1 MNTTQTTEFVPL
13 KSRIWV
19 SLADA
24 ACAML
29 LGLSINGA
37 LTYYFT
43 RQRSLDPQLAA
54 IVWLLFAVWNAV
66 NDPLFGYLSDKT
78 KSGLGRRKPY
88 IRYGAPLYA
97 LSFIAF
103 WINWPGGGQT
113 WLFIQLLLTLF
124 IFDTLYT
131 AIATSLYVMPF
142 EMAISND
149 ARGSI
154 FLWKI
159 IFAVFPLGVP
169 MVLVPMLQPGPG
181 DNPLPFQI
189 TMTIFGLLMGA
200 FIFFS
205 TDFYEEKHY
214 LQEEKQPPFFTAL
227 KQCFTNRSFIL
238 FETISFTIIFAQTGL
253 MQGFFYY
260 LEEIATQPVPL
271 YIALTGGIV
280 AGVVLFLRQ
289 REPWGVK
296 KSMRIMTLLFA
307 LGCFTLLLL
316 GRMVIPSM
324 VGLFGFG
331 LGFAGGMY
339 LIPLMNGDVVDM
351 DEHRTGLRRE
361 GMYAGVNS
369 FITKP
374 AISLAQASVL
384 WFLNSYGYYQ
394 NLKPGLQSPRAET
407 GILMGWV
414 LVPGVLLLL
423 CFIALCWYPLD
434 GAAWDKIKARL
445 EQVHAEKERG
455 YLERLNNT
463 PHGDKSP
470 CENKHIAQ

>member
-1 MNTTQTTEFVPL
+1 MTQTETVAL

-43 RQRSLDPQLAA
+43 RQRGLDPQLAA
-54 IVWLLFAVWNAV
+54 TVWLLFGIWNAV

-103 WINWPGGGQT
+103 WINWPGAGQT

-142 EMAISND
+142 EMAISNE
-149 ARGSI
+149 ARSGI

-159 IFAVFPLGVP
+159 IFAVFPLAVP
-169 MVLVPMLQPGPG
+169 LALVPMIQPGPG

-189 TMTIFGLLMGA
+189 TMTLFGLLMGV
-200 FIFFS
+200 FIFVS
-205 TDFYEEKHY
+205 TYFYEEKHY
-214 LQEEKQPPFFTAL
+214 LQQEDQPPFLTAL

-271 YIALTGGIV
+271 YLALTAGIIT
-280 AGVVLFLRQ
+280 GVVLFLRQ
-289 REPWGVK
+289 REAWGVK
-296 KSMRIMTLLFA
+296 KSIRIMTLLFA
-307 LGCFTLLLL
+307 LGCFTLLLF
-316 GRMVIPSM
+316 GRMVIPAM

-339 LIPLMNGDVVDM
+339 LTPLMNGDVVDM

-374 AISLAQASVL
+374 AISLAQAVVL
-384 WFLNSYGYYQ
+384 WFLNGYGYD
-394 NLKPGLQSPRAET
+394 QSLAKGAQSAAAET

-414 LVPGVLLLL
+414 LVPGALLFL
-423 CFIALCWYPLD
+423 CFIILHWYPLD
-434 GAAWDKIKARL
+434 GTAWDKIKAQL
-445 EQVHAEKERG
+445 EQIHAEKERG
-455 YLERLNNT
+455 YLNQ
-463 PHGDKSP
+463 H
-470 CENKHIAQ
+470 A